1 MNKEK
6 YWPPLI
12 IAAFVLFLAGT
23 AMADDIV
30 SPELALGVLASTA
43 VSLFY
48 FTIALFMFCTF
59 LFTPNRRG
67 LLWAALYSASMC
79 IAVVLNT
86 PDFEGIL
93 SGWSNFLY
101 YRLSYMTIS
110 LAVIFFNHFVRNESP
125 QSWSKRRLYA
135 TDFIAAAFGIGFLF
149 LEFQGHLLYLRYE
162 MTMLVVWQIA
172 LLVGLIRLF
181 WYTEN
186 REERQRIGILVLV
199 TVLFAIN
206 PVDCLLDVF
215 GFDCRVPYSD
225 YTDVVMV
232 LLMVFYFAYRMAAE
246 YKRGDSLEAKN
257 IAAETAFLH
266 TQIKPHFLYNTLNA
280 LIALCYMDGER
291 AGKLLADFSSFLR
304 QSLSVEC
311 NQLYTTIAK
320 ELELTKLYVSI
331 EETRFGNAFRTE
343 FDIPDEL
350 LEKNII
356 HYSLQPLVENAVLHG
371 ARRNPDG
378 GLVKISMCQTAAGIA
393 VKVID
398 NGPGINPQI
407 AAQMISGDY
416 KGGVGMSNVIKRLK
430 LIYGQVLQI
439 EGTSQGT
446 TLGFLIPE
454 SKT

>member
-1 MNKEK
+1 LNKEK
-6 YWPPLI
+6 NWPLLVSSV
-12 IAAFVLFLAGT
+12 FVLFLART
-23 AMADDIV
+23 AMADDII

-43 VSLFY
+43 VILFY

-59 LFTPNRRG
+59 LFTPSRRG

-86 PDFEGIL
+86 PDFEGVL

-101 YRLSYMTIS
+101 YRLSYMIIS
-110 LAVIFFNHFVRNESP
+110 LAVIFFNHFIRSESP
-125 QSWSKRRLYA
+125 QLQSPRWLYA
-135 TDFIAAAFGIGFLF
+135 TDIIAAGFGLGYLF
-149 LEFQGHLLYLRYE
+149 LNFEGHLYYLRYE
-162 MTMLVVWQIA
+162 MTLLFVWQIA
-172 LLVGLIRLF
+172 LIIGLIRLC
-181 WYTEN
+181 W
-186 REERQRIGILVLV
+186 RKGDRAERQRTGILLV
-199 TVLFAIN
+199 VTMFFAVN
-206 PVDCLLDVF
+206 PADCLLDVY
-215 GFDCRVPYSD
+215 GFNYIIPFSD

-280 LIALCYMDGER
+280 LTALCYMDGER
-291 AGKLLADFSSFLR
+291 AGKLLTDFSGFLR
-304 QSLSVEC
+304 QSLSVESS
-311 NQLYTTIAK
+311 QVYTTIAK

-343 FDIPDEL
+343 FDIQEEL
-350 LEKNII
+350 LEKKII

-378 GLVKISMCQTAAGIA
+378 GLVKISMRQTDAGIE
-393 VKVID
+393 VKVVD

-407 AAQMISGDY
+407 AAKMISGDY
-416 KGGVGMSNVIKRLK
+416 KGGIGMSNVIKRLK

-439 EGTSQGT
+439 EGSSQGT

-454 SKT
+454 NQT

>member
-1 MNKEK
+1 
-6 YWPPLI
+6 
-12 IAAFVLFLAGT
+12 
-23 AMADDIV
+23 
-30 SPELALGVLASTA
+30 
-43 VSLFY
+43 
-48 FTIALFMFCTF
+48 
-59 LFTPNRRG
+59 
-67 LLWAALYSASMC
+67 
-79 IAVVLNT
+79 
-86 PDFEGIL
+86 
-93 SGWSNFLY
+93 
-101 YRLSYMTIS
+101 
-110 LAVIFFNHFVRNESP
+110 
-125 QSWSKRRLYA
+125 
-135 TDFIAAAFGIGFLF
+135 
-149 LEFQGHLLYLRYE
+149 
-162 MTMLVVWQIA
+162 
-172 LLVGLIRLF
+172 
-181 WYTEN
+181 
-186 REERQRIGILVLV
+186 
-199 TVLFAIN
+199 
-206 PVDCLLDVF
+206 
-215 GFDCRVPYSD
+215 
-225 YTDVVMV
+225 MV